1 MIFAIIPRRKKQIM
15 SKKKE
20 VELEDVDGNKIE
32 TPICVNL
39 EVKKPVYDSLAL
51 GFAKSDH
58 DGNWYLV
65 RIPYNLNTNEVGSIE
80 KSREGDMKAIAIER
94 FQIAA
99 ANELMVEK

>member
-1 MIFAIIPRRKKQIM
+1 MGRKKKVM

-20 VELEDVDGNKIE
+20 VELEDVDGNKLE
-32 TPICVNL
+32 APIAVKV
-39 EVKKPVYDSLAL
+39 EVKAPVYNSLAL

-65 RIPYNLNTNEVGSIE
+65 RIPYNLNTGDIGVIE
-80 KSREGDMKAIAIER
+80 KSKEGDMKSIAIER

-99 ANELMVEK
+99 AMELMIDQ